1 MQYPRHY
8 FIGFNRLFDLLET
21 ENWSNVQT
29 YPPHDVL
36 KISDHEYRVDLALA
50 GWKQKELSI
59 QVHNGE
65 LTISGT
71 KGLNDGSL
79 KSATLHQGISR
90 RDFTKKFTL
99 AEHVEV
105 KSADFID
112 GVLSITLIHNIPDEL
127 KPKKISIN
135 ADKQCLKG

>member
-1 MQYPRHY
+1 
-8 FIGFNRLFDLLET
+8 
-21 ENWSNVQT
+21 
-29 YPPHDVL
+29 
-36 KISDHEYRVDLALA
+36 LA
-50 GWKQKELSI
+50 GWKQKEISI
-59 QVHNGE
+59 EVHNGE
-65 LTISGT
+65 LSISGT
-71 KGLNDGSL
+71 KGLNDCSL